1 MNDINDK
8 KNYTF
13 FSDPGDLEKLKQI
26 GKKEERAVSWMLRKI
41 CRFGVHNWNTI
52 REWDDDQK

>member
-52 REWDDDQK
+52 RE